1 MRCAVRSSLTLYL
14 SSQVRM
20 SNDPPPYRNYES
32 LDHGP
37 VTVDPNVG
45 QRELPD
51 DFKYSTTV
59 ISCEFPVRQR
69 FMARVYAILSAQLL
83 LTLAFCYAA
92 TTSARLQ
99 LFLLRHTAL
108 YVVAIIAALVA
119 ACWLALAPRAE
130 EYETAAAVPW
140 YCLARRGQ
148 WTLLTVFTVAESYCL
163 GGSVM
168 FESRHIV
175 INALLVTAVV
185 VSGVSLMAFSG
196 RFQLALESASSI
208 YYWLNLALLLLI
220 AIGLSALLFGGMGS
234 WGSYMYG
241 WIGAVVFS
249 VYLFVDTQL
258 IFRKMY
264 VGEEIR
270 CAMMLYL
277 DIINLFLS
285 ILRILSSQSND
296 D

>member
-1 MRCAVRSSLTLYL
+1 MSS
-14 SSQVRM
+14 
-20 SNDPPPYRNYES
+20 DPPPYQNYES
-32 LDHGP
+32 LDHAAQGP
-37 VTVDPNVG
+37 VTVDPNV
-45 QRELPD
+45 RRHELPD
-51 DFKYSTTV
+51 DFKYSTTI

-69 FMARVYAILSAQLL
+69 FMARVYSILSAQLL

-92 TTSARLQ
+92 TTSGRLQ

-108 YVVAIIAALVA
+108 YVVAVIAALVS
-119 ACWLALAPRAE
+119 CVWLALAPRAE
-130 EYETAAAVPW
+130 DYETEPADPLLGRRAAAVPW
-140 YCLARRGQ
+140 YCLGRRGQ
-148 WTLLTVFTVAESYCL
+148 WTLLAVFTVAESYCL

-168 FESRHIV
+168 FESRQIV
-175 INALLVTAVV
+175 LNALLVTAVV
-185 VSGVSLMAFSG
+185 VVGVSLMAFSG
-196 RFQLALESASSI
+196 RFQIALESAASI

-220 AIGLSALLFGGMGS
+220 GIGLSALLFGGMGS
-234 WGSYMYG
+234 WLNYVYG
-241 WIGAVVFS
+241 WVGAVVFS

-285 ILRILSSQSND
+285 ILRILSSQNND

>member
-1 MRCAVRSSLTLYL
+1 
-14 SSQVRM
+14 M
-20 SNDPPPYRNYES
+20 SNNPPPNYES
-32 LDHGP
+32 LDHATHGP

-45 QRELPD
+45 HDELPD
-51 DFKYSTTV
+51 DFKYSTTI
-59 ISCEFPVRQR
+59 ISCEFPIRQR

-83 LTLAFCYAA
+83 LTLTFCYAA

-108 YVVAIIAALVA
+108 YVVAIIAALVS
-119 ACWLALAPRAE
+119 CVWLALAPRAE
-130 EYETAAAVPW
+130 EYETEPADGRRATAVPW

-148 WTLLTVFTVAESYCL
+148 YALLAVFTVAESYCL
-163 GGSVM
+163 GGAVM
-168 FESRHIV
+168 FESRQIV
-175 INALLVTAVV
+175 LNALLVTAVV
-185 VSGVSLMAFSG
+185 VVGVSLMAFSR
-196 RFQLALESASSI
+196 RFQIALESATSI

-220 AIGLSALLFGGMGS
+220 GIGLSALLFGGMGG
-234 WGSYMYG
+234 WLNYVYG
-241 WIGAVVFS
+241 WVGAVVFS

-264 VGEEIR
+264 VGDEIR

-285 ILRILSSQSND
+285 ILRILSSQNND